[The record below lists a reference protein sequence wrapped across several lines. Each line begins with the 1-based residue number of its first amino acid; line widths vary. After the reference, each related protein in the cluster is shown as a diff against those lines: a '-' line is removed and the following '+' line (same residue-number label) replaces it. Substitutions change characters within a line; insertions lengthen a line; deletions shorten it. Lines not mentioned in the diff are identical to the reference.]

1 MACKCNHNLDPP
13 LLNREADGAVGEEV
27 ICQSCLLR
35 PTPQLDGP
43 AGGSTSGV
51 APHTAAALVSQPRG
65 DCELGRVRDLNNH
78 GTETTRW

>member
-51 APHTAAALVSQPRG
+51 APHTARRSSPSRAVTVSWVESG
-65 DCELGRVRDLNNH
+65 I
-78 GTETTRW
+78 